1 MVGIQR
7 SRVSACAF
15 MTPNW
20 RLDECIAGWHRAG
33 LAGIG
38 LPLLL
43 VEEAGVAK
51 AISSLR
57 RSGLA
62 VANLQNLDPFD
73 VVAPERFDELFPR
86 TCKRLDLAAELQ
98 ADCVFAIT
106 GPRGSLDWDEASRRL
121 VDQIQALIPELEE
134 RDLRVAL
141 EPIHPL
147 RQDLSFINT
156 ATDTVGI
163 LETIGNPHVGYAF
176 DFWHL
181 WWERHAIEL
190 ARSSSK
196 YVFSV
201 QPSDHKAM
209 TLRTLDRT
217 VPGWGVAPI
226 TQLVAALEAGGYK
239 GFYDLE
245 VLSDN
250 NEATGYDR
258 TLSDAVSGFGIVAG
272 GIID

>member
-7 SRVSACAF
+7 SRLSACAF

-20 RLDECIAGWHRAG
+20 PLDKCIAGWHRAG

-38 LPLLL
+38 LPLAL
-43 VEEAGVAK
+43 VEEAGVTK
-51 AISSLR
+51 AVSTLR
-57 RSGLA
+57 HSGLA

-73 VVAPERFDELFPR
+73 IVAPERFEELLPR

-98 ADCVFAIT
+98 ADCIFAIT

-121 VDQIQALIPELEE
+121 VGQIEILIPELEE
-134 RDLRVAL
+134 RDVRLAL

-156 ATDTVGI
+156 ATDIVAV
-163 LETIGNPHVGYAF
+163 LKTIGNPHVGYAF

-190 ARSSSK
+190 VQSWSNLI
-196 YVFSV
+196 FSV

-209 TLRTLDRT
+209 TLRTLDRA
-217 VPGWGVAPI
+217 VPGRGVAPVAE
-226 TQLVAALEAGGYK
+226 LVVALETGGYS

-245 VLSDN
+245 VLSDD
-250 NEATGYDR
+250 NEAIGYDR
-258 TLSDAVSGFGIVAG
+258 TLSDAVSGFGMVAG
-272 GIID
+272 GILD